1 MAVNPLVG
9 PDGWAPSFQQLEHT
23 ITTTGG
29 HAADWQASLGM
40 ILRVFTETVCPAALA
55 RQPPLHSSMFPIP
68 SDIAGVQTLPQ
79 LLAYRAALTPQS
91 DAYRAFDSATEQ
103 WVSLS
108 WSEAAQ
114 RVQRWTHALAAL
126 QLPAAARIAILLPNG
141 LHAMCADQA
150 TLAAGCV
157 PVPLHAIDNPGSIAY
172 ILADCEA
179 SMLIVG
185 QAEQWEKI
193 RAVGTPFPALRAVV
207 ITDGDTSTVGATPA
221 SADAPAVGSL
231 AQWLAGADSAAAPA
245 ATPPG
250 ADDLAAIVYTS
261 GTTGK
266 PKGVMLTHR
275 NVVSDV
281 KAVLERIA
289 PTKDDVFLSFL
300 PLSHTFERT
309 GGYYLPIAAGS
320 CVAYA
325 RSVAQLAE
333 DLKTVRPTVLVSVP
347 RIYERIHAKLLEK
360 LSASP
365 WKMQL
370 YEAAQN
376 KGWAR
381 FCAAQK
387 LPAPSREEGVAAGW
401 MAALPWPL
409 LQALV
414 AKPLL
419 AQFGGRVR
427 VAVSGGA
434 PLSPTIAKCFL
445 GLGLPLVQ
453 GYGMTETAP
462 VVSVNSLDDNDPACV
477 GKALPGVE
485 VRIGENRE
493 LQVRGPIV
501 MKGYWKRPEDTARI
515 LAPDGWLGTGDQA
528 EIVNGRIYIKGR
540 IKEIIVTST
549 GEKVPPGDLELALLA
564 DPLLEQAF
572 VVGENRPFIA
582 CVAVLQREEWQRLA
596 ADLGLSAQDPASL
609 NHPSVHRA
617 VLARIEKNTASFAR
631 YAVPRAVHLTLEPWT
646 IENTFM
652 TPTLK
657 LKRNNL
663 MAYYAEA
670 IEGMYQRPGGR

>member
-1 MAVNPLVG
+1 MT
-9 PDGWAPSFQQLEHT
+9 PS
-23 ITTTGG
+23 
-29 HAADWQASLGM
+29 
-40 ILRVFTETVCPAALA
+40 
-55 RQPPLHSSMFPIP
+55 PP
-68 SDIAGVQTLPQ
+68 DIASVQTLPQ
-79 LLAYRAALTPQS
+79 LLAYRAARTPDS
-91 DAYRAFDSATEQ
+91 EAYRAFDPHTHT
-103 WVSLS
+103 WVSLT
-108 WSEAAQ
+108 WADTTR
-114 RVQRWTHALAAL
+114 RVDAWTQALLAL
-126 QLPAAARIAILLPNG
+126 QLPAAARVAILLPNG
-141 LHAMCADQA
+141 LNAMCADQS
-150 TLAAGCV
+150 TLATGCV

-179 SMLIVG
+179 SMLILG

-207 ITDGDTSTVGATPA
+207 ITDDDTSTFKATA
-221 SADAPAVGSL
+221 GSGDEPAVGSL
-231 AQWLAGADSAAAPA
+231 AQWLAGAAHAGSAPTPQAPQ
-245 ATPPG
+245 

-281 KAVLERIA
+281 KASLDRIA
-289 PTKDDVFLSFL
+289 PTLDDVFLSFL

-325 RSVAQLAE
+325 RSVPLLAE

-360 LSASP
+360 LSPTP

-381 FCAAQK
+381 FCAAQG
-387 LPAPSREEGVAAGW
+387 LPAPTPDDSSRAAGW
-401 MAALPWPL
+401 MAALPWPVL
-409 LQALV
+409 RALV
-414 AKPLL
+414 AQPLL

-462 VVSVNSLDDNDPACV
+462 VVAVNALSDNDPACV
-477 GKALPGVE
+477 GKALSGVE
-485 VRIGENRE
+485 VRIGDNRE

-501 MKGYWKRPEDTARI
+501 MKGYWKRPEDTAKI
-515 LAPDGWLGTGDQA
+515 LSADGWLGTGDQA
-528 EIVNGRIYIKGR
+528 DIVNGRIYIRGR

-549 GEKVPPGDLELALLA
+549 GEKIPPGDLELALLA

-582 CVAVLQREEWQRLA
+582 CVAVLKTDEWQRLA
-596 ADLGLSAQDPASL
+596 ADLGLNPQAADSL
-609 NHPSVHRA
+609 NQPSVHRA

-631 YAVPRAVHLTLEPWT
+631 YAVPRAIHLTLEPWT

-663 MAYYAEA
+663 MTFFAQP
-670 IEGMYQRPGGR
+670 IEGMYQKPGGR

>member
-1 MAVNPLVG
+1 MT
-9 PDGWAPSFQQLEHT
+9 S
-23 ITTTGG
+23 
-29 HAADWQASLGM
+29 
-40 ILRVFTETVCPAALA
+40 
-55 RQPPLHSSMFPIP
+55 PPLNLHS
-68 SDIAGVQTLPQ
+68 VQTLPQ
-79 LLAYRAALTPQS
+79 LLAYRAASTP
-91 DAYRAFDSATEQ
+91 DAEAYRAFD
-103 WVSLS
+103 
-108 WSEAAQ
+108 
-114 RVQRWTHALAAL
+114 AAL
-126 QLPAAARIAILLPNG
+126 QTWASLTWAQTTQRVDEWSQAMVAMQLPAGARVAILLPNS
-141 LHAMCADQA
+141 LNAMCADQS
-150 TLAAGCV
+150 TLATGGV

-185 QAEQWEKI
+185 NAEQWGKI
-193 RAVGTPFPALRAVV
+193 QAVGTPFPALRAVV
-207 ITDGDTSTVGATPA
+207 VTNEDAAWVAPV
-221 SADAPAVGSL
+221 ADASVPGELGPAVGSL
-231 AQWLAGADSAAAPA
+231 AQWLAGAAHAASAPA
-245 ATPPG
+245 ITPPG
-250 ADDLAAIVYTS
+250 AHDLAAIVYTS

-266 PKGVMLTHR
+266 PKGVMLTHH

-281 KAVLERIA
+281 KAVMDFIA
-289 PTKDDVFLSFL
+289 PTADDMFLSFL

-325 RSVAQLAE
+325 RSVQLLAD
-333 DLKTVRPTVLVSVP
+333 DLKTVRPTILVSVP
-347 RIYERIHAKLLEK
+347 RIYERVHAKLLEK
-360 LSASP
+360 LSPSP

-370 YEAAQN
+370 FEAAQA

-381 FCAAQK
+381 FCATQN
-387 LPAPSREEGVAAGW
+387 LPAPDPAEARAAGW

-414 AKPLL
+414 AEPLL

-445 GLGLPLVQ
+445 GLGLPLIQ
-453 GYGMTETAP
+453 GYGMTETSP
-462 VVSVNSLDDNDPACV
+462 VVSVNTLHDNDPACV
-477 GKALPGVE
+477 GQPLPGVE
-485 VRIGENRE
+485 VRIGDNRE

-501 MKGYWKRPEDTARI
+501 MKGYWKRPDDTAKI
-515 LAPDGWLGTGDQA
+515 LSADGWLGTADQA

-549 GEKVPPGDLELALLA
+549 GEKIPPGDLELALLA

-572 VVGENRPFIA
+572 VMGENRPFIA
-582 CVAVLQREEWQRLA
+582 CVAVLNAGEWQRLA
-596 ADLGLSAQDPASL
+596 ADLGLSSQDPDSL

-631 YAVPRAVHLTLEPWT
+631 YAVPRAVYLTLEPWT

-663 MAYYAEA
+663 MAFFAQA
-670 IEGMYQRPGGR
+670 IDAMYQKPGGR

>member
-1 MAVNPLVG
+1 MTSFA
-9 PDGWAPSFQQLEHT
+9 PDL
-23 ITTTGG
+23 
-29 HAADWQASLGM
+29 AS
-40 ILRVFTETVCPAALA
+40 VE
-55 RQPPLHSSMFPIP
+55 
-68 SDIAGVQTLPQ
+68 TLPQ
-79 LLAYRAALTPQS
+79 LLAYRVARTPEAQ
-91 DAYRAFDSATEQ
+91 AYRAFDPATHD
-103 WVSLS
+103 WVHLS
-108 WSEAAQ
+108 WAQTAQ
-114 RVQRWTHALAAL
+114 RVAQWSQAMRAT
-126 QLPAAARIAILLPNG
+126 QLPAAARVAILLPNG
-141 LHAMCADQA
+141 LNAMCADQS
-150 TLAAGCV
+150 TLATGCV

-185 QAEQWEKI
+185 QAEHWENI
-193 RAVGTPFPALRAVV
+193 RAIGTEFPALRAVV
-207 ITDGDTSTVGATPA
+207 IVDEDGADSACAASTDG
-221 SADAPAVGSL
+221 PAVGTL
-231 AQWLAGADSAAAPA
+231 AQWLAAGEQASELPAP
-245 ATPPG
+245 TPPG
-250 ADDLAAIVYTS
+250 PDDLAALVYTS

-289 PTKDDVFLSFL
+289 PTVDDVFLSFL

-325 RSVAQLAE
+325 RSVPLLAE

-347 RIYERIHAKLLEK
+347 RIYERVHAKLLEK
-360 LSASP
+360 LAPTP

-381 FCAAQK
+381 FCAAQG
-387 LPAPSREEGVAAGW
+387 LPAPQADASKAAGW

-409 LQALV
+409 LQAMV

-445 GLGLPLVQ
+445 GLGLNLVQ

-462 VVSVNSLDDNDPACV
+462 VVSVNSPDDNDPACV
-477 GKALPGVE
+477 GRALPGVE
-485 VRIGENRE
+485 VRIGDNRE

-501 MKGYWKRPEDTARI
+501 MKGYWKRPEDTAKI
-515 LAPDGWLGTGDQA
+515 LSADGWLGTGDQA
-528 EIVNGRIYIKGR
+528 EIINGRIYIRGR

-564 DPLLEQAF
+564 DPLLEQTF

-582 CVAVLQREEWQRLA
+582 CVAVLKRDEWQRLA
-596 ADLGLSAQDPASL
+596 ADLGLSPQDADSL

-663 MAYYAEA
+663 MAFFAQA
-670 IEGMYQRPGGR
+670 IEGMYQKPGGR

>member
-1 MAVNPLVG
+1 MMLRVSTKTT
-9 PDGWAPSFQQLEHT
+9 APSRVPVRS
-23 ITTTGG
+23 
-29 HAADWQASLGM
+29 SLQSLM
-40 ILRVFTETVCPAALA
+40 TL
-55 RQPPLHSSMFPIP
+55 SS
-68 SDIAGVQTLPQ
+68 SDIASVQTLPQ
-79 LLAYRAALTPQS
+79 LLAYRAACTP
-91 DAYRAFDSATEQ
+91 DAPAYSAFDAVTQ
-103 WVSLS
+103 TWASLT
-108 WSEAAQ
+108 WAQ
-114 RVQRWTHALAAL
+114 ALHRVGRWTQALTAL
-126 QLPAAARIAILLPNG
+126 QLPPAARVAILLPNG
-141 LHAMCADQA
+141 LDAMCADQS
-150 TLAAGCV
+150 TLATGCV

-179 SMLIVG
+179 SMLFVS
-185 QAEQWEKI
+185 QAEQWERI
-193 RAVGTPFPALRAVV
+193 QAVGTPFPALRAVV
-207 ITDGDTSTVGATPA
+207 VTDDDATA
-221 SADAPAVGSL
+221 SAAPGWGGGPAIGSL
-231 AQWLAGADSAAAPA
+231 AQWLAGAAHAGDAP
-245 ATPPG
+245 TPLPPVAG
-250 ADDLAAIVYTS
+250 DLAAIVYTS

-266 PKGVMLTHR
+266 PKGVMLTHG

-281 KAVLERIA
+281 KAVLECVA
-289 PTKDDVFLSFL
+289 PTVDDVFLSFL

-325 RSVAQLAE
+325 RSVALLAD

-347 RIYERIHAKLLEK
+347 RIYERVHAKLIEK
-360 LSASP
+360 LSPSP

-370 YEAAQN
+370 YEAAQA

-381 FCAAQK
+381 FCAAQN
-387 LPAPSREEGVAAGW
+387 LPPPPAEDARAAGW
-401 MAALPWPL
+401 MGALPWPL
-409 LQALV
+409 LEALI

-453 GYGMTETAP
+453 GYGMTETSP
-462 VVSVNSLDDNDPACV
+462 VVSVNLLNDNDPATV

-485 VRIGENRE
+485 VRIGDNRE

-501 MKGYWKRPEDTARI
+501 MKGYWKRPEDTAKI
-515 LAPDGWLGTGDQA
+515 VAPDGWLGTGDQA
-528 EIVNGRIYIKGR
+528 EIVNGRIRILGR

-549 GEKVPPGDLELALLA
+549 GEKVPPGDLELAILA

-572 VVGENRPFIA
+572 VVGESRPFIA
-582 CVAVLQREEWQRLA
+582 CVAVVKPDEWQRLA
-596 ADLGLSAQDPASL
+596 VDLGLSPRDADSL

-631 YAVPRAVHLTLEPWT
+631 YAMPRAVYLTLTPWT
-646 IENTFM
+646 VENTFM

-663 MAYYAEA
+663 MAHFAQA
-670 IEGMYQRPGGR
+670 IEAMYQKPGRR

>member
-1 MAVNPLVG
+1 MTSFA
-9 PDGWAPSFQQLEHT
+9 PDL
-23 ITTTGG
+23 
-29 HAADWQASLGM
+29 AS
-40 ILRVFTETVCPAALA
+40 VE
-55 RQPPLHSSMFPIP
+55 
-68 SDIAGVQTLPQ
+68 TLPQ
-79 LLAYRAALTPQS
+79 LLAYRVAHTPDAQ
-91 DAYRAFDSATEQ
+91 AYRAFDPTTHD
-103 WVSLS
+103 WVHLT
-108 WSEAAQ
+108 WKQAAQ
-114 RVQRWTHALAAL
+114 RVAQWAQAMVAT
-126 QLPAAARIAILLPNG
+126 QLPTAARVAILLPNG
-141 LHAMCADQA
+141 LNAMCADQS
-150 TLAAGCV
+150 TLATGCV

-185 QAEQWEKI
+185 QAEHWENI
-193 RAVGTPFPALRAVV
+193 RAIGTEFPALRAVV
-207 ITDGDTSTVGATPA
+207 IVDEDGADSACAASTDG
-221 SADAPAVGSL
+221 PAVGTL
-231 AQWLAGADSAAAPA
+231 AQWLASAPRAAELPA
-245 ATPPG
+245 PTPPG
-250 ADDLAAIVYTS
+250 PEDLAALVYTS

-275 NVVSDV
+275 NVGSDV
-281 KAVLERIA
+281 KAVLQRIV
-289 PTKDDVFLSFL
+289 PTVDDVFLSFL

-325 RSVAQLAE
+325 RSVPLLAE

-347 RIYERIHAKLLEK
+347 RIYERVHAKLLEK
-360 LSASP
+360 LSPTP

-381 FCAAQK
+381 FCVAQG
-387 LPAPSREEGVAAGW
+387 LPAPQADDNKAAGW
-401 MAALPWPL
+401 MAALPWLL

-445 GLGLPLVQ
+445 GLGLHLVQ

-462 VVSVNSLDDNDPACV
+462 VVSANSPDDNDPACV
-477 GKALPGVE
+477 GRALPGVE
-485 VRIGENRE
+485 VRIGDNRE

-501 MKGYWKRPEDTARI
+501 MKGYWNRPEDTAKI
-515 LAPDGWLGTGDQA
+515 LSADGWLGTGDQA
-528 EIVNGRIYIKGR
+528 EIINGRIYIRGR

-549 GEKVPPGDLELALLA
+549 GEKVPPGDLELAVLA
-564 DPLLEQAF
+564 DPALEQAF

-582 CVAVLQREEWQRLA
+582 CVAVIKHDEWQRLA
-596 ADLGLSAQDPASL
+596 ADLGLNPQEATSL
-609 NHPSVHRA
+609 HHPSVQRA
-617 VLARIEKNTASFAR
+617 VLARIEKNTASFPR

-663 MAYYAEA
+663 MLHFAQA
-670 IEGMYQRPGGR
+670 IEGMYQKSAAR

>member
-1 MAVNPLVG
+1 MT
-9 PDGWAPSFQQLEHT
+9 ST
-23 ITTTGG
+23 
-29 HAADWQASLGM
+29 
-40 ILRVFTETVCPAALA
+40 PA
-55 RQPPLHSSMFPIP
+55 
-68 SDIAGVQTLPQ
+68 DIASVQTLPQ
-79 LLAYRAALTPQS
+79 LLAYRAARTPQAE
-91 DAYRAFDSATEQ
+91 AYRAFDSSRQA
-103 WVSLS
+103 WASLT
-108 WSEAAQ
+108 WAQ
-114 RVQRWTHALAAL
+114 TAERVNTWAQALAAM
-126 QLPAAARIAILLPNG
+126 QLPPAARVAILLPNG

-150 TLAAGCV
+150 TLATGGV

-179 SMLIVG
+179 SMLIVS

-207 ITDGDTSTVGATPA
+207 ITDDDDAFKPTPA
-221 SADAPAVGSL
+221 SIDSPAVGSL
-231 AQWLAGADSAAAPA
+231 AQWLTGAGQTGAP
-245 ATPPG
+245 TTGMGPQ

-289 PTKDDVFLSFL
+289 PTVDDVFLSFL

-333 DLKTVRPTVLVSVP
+333 DLKTIRPTVLVSVP
-347 RIYERIHAKLLEK
+347 RIYERIHAKLIEK
-360 LSASP
+360 LSPTP

-381 FCAAQK
+381 FCAAQR
-387 LPAPSREEGVAAGW
+387 LPAPTPDASSQAAGW
-401 MAALPWPL
+401 MAALPWPV

-445 GLGLPLVQ
+445 GLGLPLIQ

-462 VVSVNSLDDNDPACV
+462 VVSVNALEDNDPACV

-485 VRIGENRE
+485 VRIGDNHE

-515 LAPDGWLGTGDQA
+515 LSPDGWLGTGDQA
-528 EIVNGRIYIKGR
+528 DIVNGRIYIKGR

-549 GEKVPPGDLELALLA
+549 GEKIPPGDLELALLA

-582 CVAVLQREEWQRLA
+582 CVAVLNAGEWQRLA
-596 ADLGLSAQDPASL
+596 ADLGLNPQAADSL

-631 YAVPRAVHLTLEPWT
+631 YAVPRTVHLTLEPWT

-663 MAYYAEA
+663 MAHFAEA
-670 IEGMYQRPGGR
+670 IEGMYQKPGR

>member
-1 MAVNPLVG
+1 MTSFA
-9 PDGWAPSFQQLEHT
+9 PDL
-23 ITTTGG
+23 
-29 HAADWQASLGM
+29 AS
-40 ILRVFTETVCPAALA
+40 VE
-55 RQPPLHSSMFPIP
+55 
-68 SDIAGVQTLPQ
+68 TLPQ
-79 LLAYRAALTPQS
+79 LLAYRVARTPEAQ
-91 DAYRAFDSATEQ
+91 AYRAFDPATHD
-103 WVSLS
+103 WVHLS
-108 WSEAAQ
+108 WAQTAQ
-114 RVQRWTHALAAL
+114 RVAQWSQAMRAT
-126 QLPAAARIAILLPNG
+126 QLPAAARVAILLPNG
-141 LHAMCADQA
+141 LNAMCADQS
-150 TLAAGCV
+150 TLATGCV

-185 QAEQWEKI
+185 QAEHWENI
-193 RAVGTPFPALRAVV
+193 RAIGTEFPALRAVV
-207 ITDGDTSTVGATPA
+207 IVDEDGADSACAASTDG
-221 SADAPAVGSL
+221 PAVGTL
-231 AQWLAGADSAAAPA
+231 AQWLASAPRAAELPA
-245 ATPPG
+245 PTPPG
-250 ADDLAAIVYTS
+250 PEDLAALVYTS

-281 KAVLERIA
+281 KAVLQRIV
-289 PTKDDVFLSFL
+289 PTVDDVFLSFL

-325 RSVAQLAE
+325 RSVPLLAE

-347 RIYERIHAKLLEK
+347 RIYERVHAKLLEK
-360 LSASP
+360 LSPTP

-381 FCAAQK
+381 FCVAQG
-387 LPAPSREEGVAAGW
+387 LPAPQADDNKAAGW

-445 GLGLPLVQ
+445 GLGLQLVQ

-462 VVSVNSLDDNDPACV
+462 VVSANSPDDNDPASV
-477 GKALPGVE
+477 GRALPGVE
-485 VRIGENRE
+485 VRIGDNRE

-501 MKGYWKRPEDTARI
+501 MKGYWKRPEDTAKMV
-515 LAPDGWLGTGDQA
+515 APDGWLGTGDQA
-528 EIVNGRIYIKGR
+528 EIVNGRIRILGR

-549 GEKVPPGDLELALLA
+549 GEKVPPGDLELAILA

-572 VVGENRPFIA
+572 VVGESRPFIA
-582 CVAVLQREEWQRLA
+582 CVAVVKPDEWQRLA
-596 ADLGLSAQDPASL
+596 VDLGLSPRDADSL

-631 YAVPRAVHLTLEPWT
+631 YAMPRAVYLTLTPWT
-646 IENTFM
+646 VENTFM

-663 MAYYAEA
+663 MAHFAQA
-670 IEGMYQRPGGR
+670 IEAMYQKPGRR

>member
-1 MAVNPLVG
+1 MCG
-9 PDGWAPSFQQLEHT
+9 KAP
-23 ITTTGG
+23 G
-29 HAADWQASLGM
+29 A
-40 ILRVFTETVCPAALA
+40 PAFIRSMTPIA
-55 RQPPLHSSMFPIP
+55 R
-68 SDIAGVQTLPQ
+68 DIASVQTLPQ
-79 LLAYRAALTPQS
+79 LLAYRVAATP
-91 DAYRAFDSATEQ
+91 DGEAYRAFNPATHAWE
-103 WVSLS
+103 S
-108 WSEAAQ
+108 WSWQ
-114 RVQRWTHALAAL
+114 HTSLQVQRWAAAIGAM
-126 QLPAAARIAILLPNG
+126 QLPQAARIAILLPNG
-141 LHAMCADQA
+141 LNALCADQSALA
-150 TLAAGCV
+150 TGCV

-179 SMLIVG
+179 SMLILG
-185 QAEQWEKI
+185 QRAQWEKI
-193 RAVGTPFPALRAVV
+193 CAVGTPFPALRAVV
-207 ITDGDTSTVGATPA
+207 FTDEDAAA
-221 SADAPAVGSL
+221 SAADKADALLPQDGPLVGSL
-231 AQWLAGADSAAAPA
+231 AQWLEGAAHSPSHATWPTP
-245 ATPPG
+245 TPPG

-289 PTKDDVFLSFL
+289 PTAQDVFLSFL

-325 RSVAQLAE
+325 RSVPLLAE
-333 DLKTVRPTVLVSVP
+333 DLRTVRPTVLVSVP
-347 RIYERIHAKLLEK
+347 RIYERIHAKVQEK
-360 LSASP
+360 LSRSP

-370 YEAAQN
+370 YEAAQS

-381 FCAAQK
+381 FCAAQG
-387 LPAPSREEGVAAGW
+387 LPAPAPDDAKAAGW

-409 LQALV
+409 LRTLV
-414 AKPLL
+414 ATPLM

-434 PLSPTIAKCFL
+434 PLSPTIARCFL
-445 GLGLPLVQ
+445 GLGLPLIQ

-462 VVSVNSLDDNDPACV
+462 VVSVNAPEDNDPACV

-485 VRIGENRE
+485 VRIGDNHE

-501 MKGYWKRPEDTARI
+501 MKGYWKRPEDTAKI
-515 LAPDGWLGTGDQA
+515 LNADGWLGTGDQA
-528 EIVNGRIYIKGR
+528 DIVNGRIYIKGR

-549 GEKVPPGDLELALLA
+549 GEKVPPGDLELAMLA

-582 CVAVLQREEWQRLA
+582 CVAVLNQREWQHLA
-596 ADLGLSAQDPASL
+596 ADLGLNPQEADSL
-609 NHPSVHRA
+609 QHPSVHRA

-631 YAVPRAVHLTLEPWT
+631 YAVPRAVHLTLAPWT

-657 LKRNNL
+657 LKRTNL
-663 MAYYAEA
+663 MGHFEEA
-670 IEGMYQRPGGR
+670 IEGMYQKPGGR

>member
-1 MAVNPLVG
+1 MTSSPPN
-9 PDGWAPSFQQLEHT
+9 
-23 ITTTGG
+23 I
-29 HAADWQASLGM
+29 AS
-40 ILRVFTETVCPAALA
+40 A
-55 RQPPLHSSMFPIP
+55 
-68 SDIAGVQTLPQ
+68 QTLPQ
-79 LLAYRAALTPQS
+79 LLAYRAASTP
-91 DAYRAFDSATEQ
+91 DAEAYRAFDPGTQAWT
-103 WVSLS
+103 SLT
-108 WSEAAQ
+108 WAQAAE
-114 RVQRWTHALAAL
+114 RVGTWAQALAAM
-126 QLPAAARIAILLPNG
+126 QLPAAARVAILLPNG
-141 LHAMCADQA
+141 LHAMCADQS
-150 TLAAGCV
+150 TLATGCV

-207 ITDGDTSTVGATPA
+207 ITDDDTSAFTPTA
-221 SADAPAVGSL
+221 GSGGGPAVGSL
-231 AQWLAGADSAAAPA
+231 VQWLAGASAAPA
-245 ATPPG
+245 PVTTPPG

-281 KAVLERIA
+281 KAVLDRIA
-289 PTKDDVFLSFL
+289 PTVDDVFLSFL

-325 RSVAQLAE
+325 RSVALLAD

-360 LSASP
+360 LSPTP

-381 FCAAQK
+381 FCAAQG
-387 LPAPSREEGVAAGW
+387 LPAPSANEGSAAGW

-414 AKPLL
+414 AQPLL

-462 VVSVNSLDDNDPACV
+462 VVSVNSLNDNDPACV

-485 VRIGENRE
+485 VRIGDNRE

-501 MKGYWKRPEDTARI
+501 MKGYWKRPEDTAKI
-515 LAPDGWLGTGDQA
+515 LGADGWLGTGDQA

-549 GEKVPPGDLELALLA
+549 GEKIPPGDLELAMMA
-564 DPLLEQAF
+564 DPLLEQTF

-582 CVAVLQREEWQRLA
+582 CVAVLKADEWQRLA
-596 ADLGLSAQDPASL
+596 ADLGLSAQDAASL

-631 YAVPRAVHLTLEPWT
+631 YAVPRAVHCTLTPWT

-663 MAYYAEA
+663 MAHFAEA
-670 IEGMYQRPGGR
+670 IEGMYQKPGGRY